1 MRISKIIIPA
11 LLVAAVCAGCK
22 SKFEAL
28 LSGNDVD
35 AKYEEAFRLYNTNK
49 FKKSAQMFE
58 SLSMLTSGTEKD
70 DTVRF
75 YWALSNYKYKDFITA
90 EANFK
95 SFVELYPRSPFISQA
110 RFLRLDCMYR
120 STYRHELDQGPTNLA
135 IVAISEYMLEYPQS
149 EHYDTCRK
157 MLDELNMR
165 LDTKAFEAARLYY
178 KMEDYIAARTTFKNI
193 LKDDADNSY
202 REQILYYIAKS
213 DYKYAQN
220 SVVSKQKERY
230 MEFVDAY
237 LNFIGE
243 YPDSQYRKEMD
254 QMYAKAKGM

>member
-1 MRISKIIIPA
+1 MRISKIIVSA
-11 LLVAAVCAGCK
+11 LFVAAVCAGCK

-28 LSGNDVD
+28 LSGNDAD
-35 AKYEEAFRLYNTNK
+35 AKYEEAFRLYNTKK
-49 FKKSAQMFE
+49 FKKAAQMFE
-58 SLSMLTSGTEKD
+58 SLSLLTAGMDRD

-95 SFVELYPRSPFISQA
+95 SFTELYPRSPFISQA

-120 STYRHELDQGPTNLA
+120 STYRYELDQGPTNLA
-135 IVAISEYMLEYPQS
+135 IVAISEYMIEFPQS
-149 EHYDTCRK
+149 EHYGTCRK

-165 LDTKAFEAARLYY
+165 LDTKAFEAARLYF
-178 KMEDYIAARTTFKNI
+178 KMEDYIAAKTAFKNI

-202 REQILYYIAKS
+202 REQILYYIAKA
-213 DYKYAQN
+213 DFKYAQN
-220 SVVSKQKERY
+220 SVSSKQKERY

-243 YPDSQYRKEMD
+243 YPDSQYRKELD
-254 QMYAKAKGM
+254 QMYAKAKGI